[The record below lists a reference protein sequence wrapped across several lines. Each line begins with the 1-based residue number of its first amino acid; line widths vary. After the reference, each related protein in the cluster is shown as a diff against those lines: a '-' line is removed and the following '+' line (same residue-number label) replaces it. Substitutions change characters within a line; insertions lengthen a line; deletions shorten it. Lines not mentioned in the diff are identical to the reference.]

1 MGPRG
6 PNWKEAINQF
16 AILAVD
22 ESGKHSMKSKSS
34 RGNDCECVNQLF

>member
-22 ESGKHSMKSKSS
+22 GSGKQFDVIKVIA
-34 RGNDCECVNQLF
+34 GQ